1 MLIEGEKWACDA
13 CVRGHRVSNCQHSER
28 PLQHINKKG
37 RPVSQCS
44 HCRTMRKSRSAHVR
58 CDCGGLKGH
67 SKGACPNDGDTQGE
81 RPWDTTGITT
91 TVSDIHVADNCCCS
105 HGSRCTC
112 AVKKEH
118 LDPVPESD
126 SDEVASNTI
135 PTPDE
140 TPMPII
146 PAAKPRRPR
155 AHTAQS
161 ENNLTIFTN
170 GHHKPV
176 HKHNNMAHKCGM
188 PYVVPRAHSIHGQ
201 SPSSFAN
208 RSVDNLPHTST
219 IDALHSE
226 SQIKDSIVSAQQEQR
241 MVKSEH
247 ASPLLNSTTTL
258 DQLNGQL
265 PPLDLSNLPTDY
277 NNFYSFDTYGGAVP
291 ELEQPMFSAGMSAAS
306 IDWSLYDGLDFNND
320 NFAASSY
327 SQAASFNG
335 FDFSSIDQPALTTT
349 STSGEISEVEDFC
362 GVADNV
368 PSLSNMAN
376 GNQYGS
382 DIDTS
387 DFGGDVDSY
396 RLSTASSYIGVPQM
410 QMLASNDIDGLGMD
424 DFMKGAPTRFLPAA
438 PPAESITMPTYPP
451 DIKSS
456 QPLCFD
462 NDNNF
467 PLPITENTTESFW
480 INDFTA
486 ANTIGVNTDNG
497 RRGSNIW
504 IQ

>member
-67 SKGACPNDGDTQGE
+67 SKGACPNDGDTQ
-81 RPWDTTGITT
+81 
-91 TVSDIHVADNCCCS
+91 ADNCCCS

-126 SDEVASNTI
+126 SDDVSSNTI
-135 PTPDE
+135 PTP
-140 TPMPII
+140 
-146 PAAKPRRPR
+146 KPRRPR

-277 NNFYSFDTYGGAVP
+277 NNFYAFDAYGGAVP

-362 GVADNV
+362 GVTDNV
-368 PSLSNMAN
+368 PSLSNLAN

-387 DFGGDVDSY
+387 EFGGDVDSY

-410 QMLASNDIDGLGMD
+410 QMLASNEIDVLGMD
-424 DFMKGAPTRFLPAA
+424 DFMKGAPTGFLPPA
-438 PPAESITMPTYPP
+438 PPAESMTMPTYAP
-451 DIKSS
+451 DMKNS

-462 NDNNF
+462 NDTNF
-467 PLPITENTTESFW
+467 PLPVTENTTESFW

-486 ANTIGVNTDNG
+486 ANIIGGNTEN
-497 RRGSNIW
+497 RKRGSNIW